1 MLIATFV
8 EKVYFVGSGDGNGG
22 VDGHVGDGDADD
34 ALVVALEVLDLGL
47 REEAHIND
55 LNFKTCGFKSLGV
68 QLYELGKMVA
78 L

>member
-47 REEAHIND
+47 
-55 LNFKTCGFKSLGV
+55 
-68 QLYELGKMVA
+68 
-78 L
+78 